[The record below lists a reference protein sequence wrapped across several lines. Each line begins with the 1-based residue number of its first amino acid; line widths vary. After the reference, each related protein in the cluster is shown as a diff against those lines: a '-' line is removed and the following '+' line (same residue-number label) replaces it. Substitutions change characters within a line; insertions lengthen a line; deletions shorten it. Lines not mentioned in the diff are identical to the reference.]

1 MASLG
6 LICDLWKTWRVGI
19 EASRLHREVLLNN
32 SSGSIP
38 LVMPWTR
45 ILDVLRFLSFSFQH
59 FLDGQPDWVLH
70 VVTDLVETI
79 PLGVVGL
86 WLS

>member
-1 MASLG
+1 MASFGLVLG
-6 LICDLWKTWRVGI
+6 LWKTWRVGI
-19 EASRLHREVLLNN
+19 EASRLHREVLLNS

-45 ILDVLRFLSFSFQH
+45 ILDVLRILSFSFQH
-59 FLDGQPDWVLH
+59 FLDGQSDWVLH
-70 VVTDLVETI
+70 DVTDLVETI
-79 PLGVVGL
+79 PLGFITL